1 MRRQHV
7 LQIVIPTP
15 LAPDLGDR
23 QLSLSRLNHWLP
35 GRKAYPKVMQG
46 TAEFHHQIAHALFP
60 EADPVFDNATALD
73 TAIDMLNPQ
82 PALVQRLVRHVL
94 LQC

>member
-1 MRRQHV
+1 
-7 LQIVIPTP
+7 
-15 LAPDLGDR
+15 
-23 QLSLSRLNHWLP
+23 
-35 GRKAYPKVMQG
+35 MQC
-46 TAEFHHQIAHALFP
+46 TAEFRHQIAYGLLP
-60 EADPVFDNATALD
+60 EADPVFDTATALD